1 MVSHCH
7 TSGMHTEPFELSTVV
22 PLVWYLINTSVTN
35 ATRVSTLFT
44 YNRDPTK
51 FSLAI
56 IINLHDSGHQ
66 DKYHHVMS
74 DNKSPMFIE
83 SPKHSSY
90 TYIVTSRT
98 RRIYIYP

>member
-1 MVSHCH
+1 MAFEMVSHCH

-44 YNRDPTK
+44 YNHDPTK

-56 IINLHDSGHQ
+56 IINLHDSSHQ

-83 SPKHSSY
+83 IPKHSSY
-90 TYIVTSRT
+90 TYIV
-98 RRIYIYP
+98 Y